1 MLHFKQRLGG
11 KAHMHLLAVRKHWRG
26 HGHLRAHR
34 HLVDSDLV
42 FHIWLHCKNPFHREG
57 RDTCPGGQCQGERE
71 EKLKNLNI
79 RVENLQENL
88 RDFKLSFAAFVSS
101 R

>member
-71 EKLKNLNI
+71 GSLMIAKKNERNSQKFFGLLNFF
-79 RVENLQENL
+79 L
-88 RDFKLSFAAFVSS
+88 
-101 R
+101 